1 MTLSYEEALYYKLLL
16 QSGFTKETNEWINKI
31 MYTSETLDGIYLDL
45 VCNQNNLNNLISC
58 LHNYIIDK
66 EIDEKV
72 VYEKLRL
79 FIKNKLENNEI
90 SLEEAVNY
98 FTSFAIQSENMY
110 NPPWNNFYSISLLY
124 DYLLEGFLN
133 KDEFIKILND
143 FIETGKEINSN
154 ILSFNSNTKPQ
165 KNNKVLLLI
174 IIFILFSLI
183 TIIILS
189 I

>member
-1 MTLSYEEALYYKLLL
+1 MPLSYEEALYYKILL
-16 QSGFTKETNEWINKI
+16 QTGFTKETNEWINKI

-58 LHNYIIDK
+58 LQSYIIDK
-66 EIDEKV
+66 KIDEKAV
-72 VYEKLRL
+72 CEKLRL
-79 FIKNKLENNEI
+79 FIKTKLANNEI

-98 FTSFAIQSENMY
+98 FSSFAIISENMY
-110 NPPWNNFYSISLLY
+110 NSPWNNFYSISLLY

-133 KDEFIKILND
+133 KDEFFKALND
-143 FIETGKEINSN
+143 FIETGKEINFS

-165 KNNKVLLLI
+165 KNNKILLLI
-174 IIFILFSLI
+174 IILILFSLI

-189 I
+189 N